1 MDQIEHRIQQL
12 NPDSSSV
19 KEIMDI
25 LSQYHQITTRDSIQK
40 VVLTLKSCQEY
51 FSQQNYDHYGEMD
64 IKVQNLIEDV
74 QRLEVVKMKKS
85 FTKKMS
91 TKSIRTLSNKLRI
104 ALHILEAEWISK
116 NNTTFQYKWA
126 SIKMKNIQQMMKLD
140 MKKWDKKQFELLICR
155 ICEKKVQAFEMKIH
169 CEDCQKTAEAKKRIL
184 ELNLDMANLCE
195 AAYQEKRNAQVK
207 QALIKRTQTFNID
220 EQENEQE
227 LININ
232 NAMTIII
239 NYADKIVNQSND
251 DPKQN
256 LVILNDLSNAG
267 NYIESNEAK
276 TIITRA
282 HKSILDR
289 MEHFKKQEGH
299 HHQQYDMTL
308 QLSKI
313 QAMKKSFTKQNSLSF
328 RQSKFSQVSQSPRNR
343 VADPIFEQEEGEKLN
358 QPIIPKRREFKM
370 NTSIFKVNEGCES
383 PRISNKPYTV
393 GFINDHTDSDSLRQP
408 FSFDSD
414 VGDNKVP
421 SIKEEHNNT
430 SSEESS
436 LSNASNKLRRQLQI
450 KQKKKRVSNF
460 HSQDIQQTTTP
471 TSSTQQLQ
479 VTKKSKFSTNVSNNS
494 PQLIQEQEQI
504 DPVHTD
510 KGYHSDSDMIKTN
523 STISIEQKNVG
534 IKDFEFIKPLGKGA
548 YGWVFQVKK
557 KGSGDMYALKI
568 IDCAQRN
575 LEAFLEQL
583 KAERNI
589 FEILN
594 SHFVVKAYFS
604 FVHEHYLCFVQEYMV
619 GGDLASIL
627 KTYTALDEF
636 YVRHYM
642 AEIVLALE
650 YLRNQNIVHRDLKPE
665 NILLDSQGH
674 TKLADFGLSEK
685 GLNSRLKMKRDTSQ
699 LPDCI
704 SQQFNDSSEF
714 YEHIKKAESIFI
726 ESKNSGNKKI
736 IGTPDYIAPE
746 IIQGVSVT
754 NYSADY
760 WSLGV
765 IMYEMLCGI
774 APFNDDTVE
783 KIFENILNL
792 RIEWPKLGDDGE
804 ECISYDSYDL
814 LTRLLEPDYKKR
826 IGHISIDE
834 IKQHK
839 FFKGIEWNTLLNKPG
854 VIIPDL
860 DQSSRDTE
868 KMEQFLV
875 KLTKPTKDQEHKK
888 LTQQL
893 KNQLQN
899 LERIDL
905 LKQRSVQEAEEYIQ
919 MIEREQSYIQT
930 QINQLTQFTAK
941 LYSSNMKNK

>member
-1 MDQIEHRIQQL
+1 MDL
-12 NPDSSSV
+12 
-19 KEIMDI
+19 
-25 LSQYHQITTRDSIQK
+25 
-40 VVLTLKSCQEY
+40 
-51 FSQQNYDHYGEMD
+51 
-64 IKVQNLIEDV
+64 KVQNIIEDV

-91 TKSIRTLSNKLRI
+91 TKSIRILSNKLRI
-104 ALHILEAEWISK
+104 ALHYLEADWISK
-116 NNTTFQYKWA
+116 NNTSFQYKWA
-126 SIKMKNIQQMMKLD
+126 SIKMKNIQQIMKMD
-140 MKKWDKKQFELLICR
+140 MKKWDKKSLELLICR

-169 CEDCQKTAEAKKRIL
+169 CEECQKIAEAKKRIL
-184 ELNLDMANLCE
+184 ELNLEMANLCE

-207 QALIKRTQTFNID
+207 QALIKQDLIIVSKNKKVQKNNNKFRRTQTFNSD

-232 NAMTIII
+232 NAMTMII

-276 TIITRA
+276 TIITRV

-289 MEHFKKQEGH
+289 MEYFKKQEG

-313 QAMKKSFTKQNSLSF
+313 QAMKKSFAKQNSLSF

-343 VADPIFEQEEGEKLN
+343 VADPIIEQEEGERSN
-358 QPIIPKRREFKM
+358 QPIIPRRREFKM
-370 NTSIFKVNEGCES
+370 NTSIFKINEGCDS
-383 PRISNKPYTV
+383 PRISNKPYTAS
-393 GFINDHTDSDSLRQP
+393 FINDHTDSDSVKQP
-408 FSFDSD
+408 LSFDSD
-414 VGDNKVP
+414 AGDNKAP
-421 SIKEEHNNT
+421 SIKEELNNNT

-436 LSNASNKLRRQLQI
+436 LSNPSNQLRRQLQI

-460 HSQDIQQTTTP
+460 HSQDIQQASTP
-471 TSSTQQLQ
+471 TSSSQQQVQ
-479 VTKKSKFSTNVSNNS
+479 VTKKSKFSSNASNNS
-494 PQLIQEQEQI
+494 PQLIQEQI

-523 STISIEQKNVG
+523 SSVSIEQKNVG

-627 KTYTALDEF
+627 KAYTALDEF

-674 TKLADFGLSEK
+674 AKLADFGLSEK
-685 GLNSRLKMKRDTSQ
+685 GLNSRLKMKREGQQ

-704 SQQFNDSSEF
+704 QQQFNDSSEF

-792 RIEWPKLGDDGE
+792 RIEWPKLGDDGV

-814 LTRLLEPDYKKR
+814 LTRLLESDYQKR

-919 MIEREQSYIQT
+919 TIEREQSYIQK
-930 QINQLTQFTAK
+930 QIDQLTQFTAK
-941 LYSSNMKNK
+941 LYSLNMKNK

>member
-1 MDQIEHRIQQL
+1 MEL
-12 NPDSSSV
+12 
-19 KEIMDI
+19 
-25 LSQYHQITTRDSIQK
+25 
-40 VVLTLKSCQEY
+40 
-51 FSQQNYDHYGEMD
+51 
-64 IKVQNLIEDV
+64 KVQNVIEDV
-74 QRLEVVKMKKS
+74 QRLDVVKMKKS

-91 TKSIRTLSNKLRI
+91 TKSIRLLSDKLRL
-104 ALHILEAEWISK
+104 ALHYLETDWISK
-116 NNTTFQYKWA
+116 NNTSFQYKWA
-126 SIKMKNIQQMMKLD
+126 SIKMKNIQQVMMMD
-140 MKKWDKKQFELLICR
+140 VKKWDKKSLELLICR
-155 ICEKKVQAFEMKIH
+155 ICEKKVQALEMKIH
-169 CEDCQKTAEAKKRIL
+169 CEECQKTAEAKKRIL
-184 ELNLDMANLCE
+184 ELNLEMANLCE

-207 QALIKRTQTFNID
+207 QALINKNKKVQKNTNKFRRTLTFNSD

-256 LVILNDLSNAG
+256 LVILNDLSNAD

-276 TIITRA
+276 SIITRV

-289 MEHFKKQEGH
+289 MEYFKKQEGH
-299 HHQQYDMTL
+299 HQQYDMSV

-313 QAMKKSFTKQNSLSF
+313 QAIKKSFAKQNSLSF
-328 RQSKFSQVSQSPRNR
+328 RQSKFSYVSQSPRNR
-343 VADPIFEQEEGEKLN
+343 QADPILEQEEGERLN
-358 QPIIPKRREFKM
+358 QPNIPKRREFKL
-370 NTSIFKVNEGCES
+370 NTSIFKVNEGCDS
-383 PRISNKPYTV
+383 TRISTKPVTAS
-393 GFINDHTDSDSLRQP
+393 FINDHTDSDSMVQP
-408 FSFDSD
+408 LSFDSD
-414 VGDNKVP
+414 AGDNKVP
-421 SIKEEHNNT
+421 SIKEELNNS

-436 LSNASNKLRRQLQI
+436 LSNPSNQLRRQLQI
-450 KQKKKRVSNF
+450 KQKKRVSNF
-460 HSQDIQQTTTP
+460 HSQDIQQAITP
-471 TSSTQQLQ
+471 TSSSQQQVQ
-479 VTKKSKFSTNVSNNS
+479 VTKKSKFSSNASNNS
-494 PQLIQEQEQI
+494 PQMVQEQI

-523 STISIEQKNVG
+523 SSVSIEQKNVG

-594 SHFVVKAYFS
+594 SHFVVKAFFS

-642 AEIVLALE
+642 AEIILALE

-674 TKLADFGLSEK
+674 AKLADFGLSEK
-685 GLNSRLKMKRDTSQ
+685 GLNSRLKMKRESQ
-699 LPDCI
+699 VLPECI
-704 SQQFNDSSEF
+704 SQQVNDSSEF

-774 APFNDDTVE
+774 TPFNDDTVE

-814 LTRLLEPDYKKR
+814 LTRLLEQDYTKR
-826 IGHISIDE
+826 IGHVSIDE

-919 MIEREQSYIQT
+919 TIEREQSYIQK
-930 QINQLTQFTAK
+930 QIDQLTQFTAK
-941 LYSSNMKNK
+941 LYSSHMKNK